1 MVLGRSDP
9 GPDSDLLDPTVREMV
24 GDGEAMIWPYT
35 LVLGFVLGIFL
46 GIAWGVDLCKLA
58 GHRDL
63 LRTGSGREY
72 RSIWS
77 RLAKQR
83 HKEEKR

>member
-1 MVLGRSDP
+1 
-9 GPDSDLLDPTVREMV
+9 
-24 GDGEAMIWPYT
+24 MIWPYT

-46 GIAWGVDLCKLA
+46 GIAWGADLCKLA

-63 LRTGSGREY
+63 FWDKSGKEY

-77 RLAKQR
+77 RLADR
-83 HKEEKR
+83 RRDDRSEKRR